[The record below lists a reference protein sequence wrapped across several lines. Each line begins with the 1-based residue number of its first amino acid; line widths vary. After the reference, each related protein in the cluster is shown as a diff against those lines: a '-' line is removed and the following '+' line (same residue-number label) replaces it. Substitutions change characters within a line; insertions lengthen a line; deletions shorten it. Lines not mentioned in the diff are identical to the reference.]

1 MYDIHKQGIA
11 MCPTDL
17 SDKQQAL
24 DKSSTRLFSALKL
37 LFVEATHAALKLT
50 LFHILAKHQRHVGND
65 FSFGLEWFLLSS
77 F

>member
-37 LFVEATHAALKLT
+37 LFVEATHAALKFT
-50 LFHILAKHQRHVGND
+50 LFHILAKHKEMWTMF
-65 FSFGLEWFLLSS
+65 FSIFCSVWSGFY
-77 F
+77 